1 MPLHLLK
8 AADLITRPI
17 TVIVGHY
24 GVGKTNL
31 SLNLAIDLAATS
43 QQVMLVDLDVVNPY
57 FRSSDHKESLA
68 TDQVELIAPTFAGT
82 TLDTPALPPEIAAAF
97 QHVGPVIFDVGGDD
111 VGATALGV
119 YHDQL
124 QRFAEAGELAFYYVV
139 NRNRNLTET
148 AHDAVSVAREIEATT
163 RLALTGVIN
172 NSHLVDETDLS
183 TIAHGYRFAR
193 EAAAEMELPLVATTL
208 PITLTPAAQ
217 AAPEFIEASEDAAF
231 YPVTRLVLPPWEQN
245 VLDAR

>member
-1 MPLHLLK
+1 MSLHLLK
-8 AADLITRPI
+8 AADLITKPI

-31 SLNLAIDLAATS
+31 SLNLSIDLAATS

-57 FRSSDHKESLA
+57 FRSSDHHEELA
-68 TDQVELIAPTFAGT
+68 TDQVKLVAPTFAGT

-97 QHVGPVIFDVGGDD
+97 EHEGPVIIDVGGDD

-124 QRFAEAGELAFYYVV
+124 QRFADAGELAFYYVV

-148 AHDAVSVAREIEATT
+148 PAGAVNVAREIEATT
-163 RLALTGVIN
+163 RLTLTGVIN
-172 NSHLVDETDLS
+172 NSNLVDETDLS
-183 TIAHGYRFAR
+183 TVAHGYRFAQ
-193 EAAAEMELPLVATTL
+193 AVAAEMELPLLATTI
-208 PITLTPAAQ
+208 PIALTPAAQ
-217 AAPEFIEASEDAAF
+217 AAPEFTEAAADAAL
-231 YPVTRLVLPPWEQN
+231 YPITRLVLPPW
-245 VLDAR
+245 DA